1 MNDPHVVALNYRI
14 EHASW
19 VDWSRA
25 EPLHLHHNAFD
36 IRVEDKRVRFAMR
49 EHFAAESE
57 ARGAVE
63 NYIDAWELDAALT
76 RGPNA
81 FKLRFVHSEIED
93 RNPTPGAYHV
103 NAGPA
108 TFTISASPAEGTVSP
123 ASYPPPPSKGMTRSP
138 DVLSMYFR
146 YVGYREGR
154 EPLAAMA
161 YFCLDVLL
169 ASTEKRQGRLPAAAK
184 RYAISQ
190 PVLNR
195 IANLSSKKGGA
206 AARKAGGLL
215 HDLTQKDRHFL
226 EQAVTTIIRRAAEVA
241 HNPTASLQTITMR
254 DFASPYTKPIAFDSP
269 ISRRRYR
276 ARPPTLQRSSALIP
290 LAPSTS

>member
-25 EPLHLHHNAFD
+25 EPMHLHQNAFD

-49 EHFAAESE
+49 EHFATEGE
-57 ARGAVE
+57 ARNAVE
-63 NYIDAWELDAALT
+63 DYIDAWELDAALT

-81 FKLRFVHSEIED
+81 FMLRFVRSEIED

-108 TFTISASPAEGTVSP
+108 RYMISASAAQGTVSP
-123 ASYPPPPSKGMTRSP
+123 ASYPPPPSKGMTRNP
-138 DVLSMYFR
+138 DVGSMYLR

-161 YFCLDVLL
+161 YFCFDVLL
-169 ASTEKRQGRLPAAAK
+169 ASTGKRQGRLPAAAK
-184 RYAISQ
+184 HYAISQ

-195 IANLSSKKGGA
+195 IANLSSNKGGA
-206 AARKAGGLL
+206 AARKAEGRLRN
-215 HDLTQKDRHFL
+215 LTQQETKFL

-241 HNPTASLQTITMR
+241 HNPRASLQTITMR
-254 DFASPYTKPIAFDSP
+254 DFASP
-269 ISRRRYR
+269 
-276 ARPPTLQRSSALIP
+276 
-290 LAPSTS
+290 